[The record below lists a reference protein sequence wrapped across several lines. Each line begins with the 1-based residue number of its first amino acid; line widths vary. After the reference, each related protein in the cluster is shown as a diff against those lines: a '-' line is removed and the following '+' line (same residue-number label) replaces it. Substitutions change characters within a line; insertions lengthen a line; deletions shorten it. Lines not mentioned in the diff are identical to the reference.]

1 MLGILCSPCTSLRV
15 PSEVAT
21 VKRQGMPGS
30 AEAGDAPSGGRSRR
44 ALPRL
49 LRWIQTGTLGA
60 GVALLVFFAG
70 AMLDRSVARGR
81 QLSAFEAARAATL
94 APASAEAT
102 DQSLWS
108 AGRIAKYRQ
117 SLTASF
123 GPPLAVLRIPKIGL
137 EVAVLSGIDELTLN
151 RAVGTIPGTAAPGEP
166 GNVGIAG
173 HRDGFFRGLKDIAA
187 GDLLELETLAGKQE
201 YLVTS
206 IRIVDPGAVEVLAPT
221 PRPAL
226 TLVTCYPFYFVGNAP
241 QRYIVRAEAPAVA
254 SEGEARQDR

>member
-1 MLGILCSPCTSLRV
+1 M
-15 PSEVAT
+15 E
-21 VKRQGMPGS
+21 RQGIPGN
-30 AEAGDAPSGGRSRR
+30 ARAGEAPSAPSGGRAHR

-94 APASAEAT
+94 APVSAEAI

-108 AGRIAKYRQ
+108 EGRIAKYRQ
-117 SLTASF
+117 SLTQTFAA
-123 GPPLAVLRIPKIGL
+123 PLGVLRIPKLGL
-137 EVAVLSGIDELTLN
+137 EVPVLPGIDDLTLN
-151 RAVGTIPGTAAPGEP
+151 RAVGAIPGTALPGEP

-173 HRDGFFRGLKDIAA
+173 HRDSYFRGLKDIAA
-187 GDLLELETLAGKQE
+187 GDRLELETLAGKRE
-201 YLVTS
+201 YRVTS
-206 IRIVDPGAVEVLAPT
+206 IRIVDPSEVQVLAPT
-221 PRPAL
+221 AQPTL

-241 QRYIVRAEAPAVA
+241 QRLIVRAESPTAAGD
-254 SEGEARQDR
+254 SEARQDR